1 MTIILVIIGFEFE
14 TKEKSKLLDLKFLL
28 LNDLLNDFVFFDLIS
43 IVDDLD
49 S

>member
-1 MTIILVIIGFEFE
+1 VTIILVIIGFEFE
-14 TKEKSKLLDLKFLL
+14 IKKESKLLDLKFLS
-28 LNDLLNDFVFFDLIS
+28 LNDILNDFVSFDLIS